1 MRAVSVKNRIIAVFI
16 ALSAAAAL
24 FFFGKPAFAEES
36 KAENYSAVMY
46 NNSNGLPTSEANDIV
61 QTNDGFIYIGSYS
74 GLIRYDGVNFTRFDS
89 FTGITSV
96 VSLFIDSKNRLWIGT
111 NDSGL
116 ALYDNGAFTFYN
128 RENGLSSLSVRDI
141 TEDGAGNIIFGTT
154 SELAYINEQG
164 ELSVID
170 NEAINGKYFKQLT
183 ADKNGA
189 VYGCTMD
196 GDFFRM
202 ENLEITAHYSSEEM
216 GFGLVTCIAPDE
228 YEAGMVWLGTDK
240 SNIICGN
247 ISDKMLNFR
256 VINAEPASNIN
267 SITAIDENSFWVCS
281 DSGIGKLSRNGKYT
295 AENYPL
301 NNSVEKAM
309 TDYENNIWFVSSRQ
323 GVMKLVK
330 NNFTDISAAAGLPE
344 SVVNTTCL
352 FNGDLYIGTDSGLYI
367 VGENNEQKSNELT
380 EILKGARIR
389 CIITDSQ
396 NKLWICSYGV
406 NGILRYDGKNLVSF
420 NSENGLKSQKV
431 RDAREL
437 ADGTIAAA
445 TSAGIALIK
454 DGKIEGF
461 IDEESGIGNAEILTI
476 CGGDNGKIYLG
487 SDGSGIFIVENGKA
501 VKQIGLEDGLKS
513 EIIMR
518 IKPDEKRGG
527 YWIITGNSLAY
538 MKDESVKTLANFPY
552 SNNFDIFT
560 DNSDEAWIL
569 SSSGIYVVNAE
580 KLISG
585 EEIEYE
591 FFDMKCGIPAIA
603 TANSRSCLSED
614 GTLYIAGQTG
624 VAAVNI
630 NERRENGS
638 EIKLCVPYVDIDD
651 KRVLIKDGETLKIPA
666 NCKRLTIYGY
676 ALTFGFS
683 NPRLSYCLEGFD
695 ADKISVTRQDLQ
707 PISYTN
713 LDSGEYTFK
722 FSIIDITTGESTA
735 TVSVKM
741 EKEKAFFEQFWFWAL
756 IVFGVLA
763 VGMLAMLIIMNI
775 KNRRLKRRE
784 EENRL
789 FVDQI
794 IRAFAKCI
802 DLKDTYTNGH
812 SFRVA
817 RYTAMIAERMGYGKE
832 QVEDIYNIGL
842 LHDIGKIAVPDSILG
857 KPSRL
862 TNEEFEVIRH
872 HAENGYKILKEIEIR
887 PELAIGAG
895 YHHEYYDGSGYPS
908 GLKGEEIPEIAQIIT
923 VADTF
928 DAMNSTRA
936 YRKQMSKD
944 DILAE
949 MRRISGKQLNPKIV
963 DVFFELV
970 DEGKFNDVFYDDTDE
985 SID

>member
-1 MRAVSVKNRIIAVFI
+1 MRTIRLKNRIIVAFTAI
-16 ALSAAAAL
+16 FLTISL
-24 FFFGKPAFAEES
+24 FAFNKPASAEES
-36 KAENYSAVMY
+36 KADNYSAVMY

-61 QTNDGFIYIGSYS
+61 QTDDGFIYIGSYG

-116 ALYDNGAFTFYN
+116 ALYDNGVFTFYN
-128 RENGLSSLSVRDI
+128 RSNGLSSLSVRDI
-141 TEDGAGNIIFGTT
+141 TEDSSGNIIFGTT

-164 ELSVID
+164 ELLIITDEEIS
-170 NEAINGKYFKQLT
+170 GKYFKQLT
-183 ADKNGA
+183 ADKNG
-189 VYGCTMD
+189 VIYGCTMD

-202 ENLEITAHYSSEEM
+202 ENLEITAHYSSAEM
-216 GFGLVTCIAPDE
+216 GFGLVSCITPDDYAE
-228 YEAGMVWLGTDK
+228 GIVWLGTDK
-240 SNIICGN
+240 SNIIYGN
-247 ISDKMLNFR
+247 ISEKMMNFR

-267 SITAIDENSFWVCS
+267 SITAIDENLFWVCS
-281 DSGIGKLSRNGKYT
+281 DSGIGKLSRDGKYT

-309 TDYENNIWFVSSRQ
+309 TDYENNVWFVSSRQ
-323 GVMKLVK
+323 GMMKLVK

-344 SVVNTTCL
+344 SVVNTTCS
-352 FNGDLYIGTDSGLYI
+352 FNGDLYIGTDNGLFI
-367 VGENNEQKSNELT
+367 VDKNNNQKATDLT
-380 EILKGARIR
+380 ERLKGVRIR
-389 CIITDSQ
+389 CIITDSK
-396 NKLWICSYGV
+396 NKLWISTYGE
-406 NGILRYDGKNLVSF
+406 NGILCYDGRECVSF
-420 NSENGLKSQKV
+420 NSENGLKAQKT
-431 RDAREL
+431 RDVVEL
-437 ADGTIAAA
+437 SDGTIAAA
-445 TSAGIALIK
+445 TSAGVALISG
-454 DGKIEGF
+454 GKIAGF
-461 IDEESGIGNAEILTI
+461 IDEESGIGSAEILTI

-487 SDGSGIFIVENGKA
+487 SDGGGIFIVENGKA
-501 VKQIGLEDGLKS
+501 VRKIGLEDGLKS
-513 EIIMR
+513 EIILR

-527 YWIITGNSLAY
+527 FWIITGNTLAY

-569 SSSGIYVVNAE
+569 SSSGIYVVSAE

-585 EEIEYE
+585 EDIEYE

-603 TANSRSCLSED
+603 TANSRSCLDAD
-614 GTLYIAGQTG
+614 GTLYISGQTG

-651 KRVLIKDGETLKIPA
+651 KRVMIEDGETLKIPA

-676 ALTFGFS
+676 ALTYGFS

-695 ADKISVTRQDLQ
+695 NDKISVTRQDLQ

-763 VGMLAMLIIMNI
+763 VGMLAMLITMNI
-775 KNRRLKRRE
+775 KNRKLKRKE
-784 EENRL
+784 QENRL
-789 FVDQI
+789 YVDQI

-817 RYTAMIAERMGYGKE
+817 RYTAMIAERMGYSQE
-832 QVEDIYNIGL
+832 QIEDIYNIGL

-872 HAENGYKILKEIEIR
+872 HAENGYQILKEIEIR

-936 YRKQMSKD
+936 YRKQMSKNE
-944 DILAE
+944 ILTE
-949 MRRISGKQLNPKIV
+949 MRRISGKQLNPRIV

-985 SID
+985 SF